1 VVRFKLDIRT
11 KFFSMRVVRHWT
23 RLPREVVG
31 APSLELFKVRLERG
45 FKEPELVQNVPAYD
59 RGFEI
64 DDL

>member
-1 VVRFKLDIRT
+1 
-11 KFFSMRVVRHWT
+11 MRVVRHWT